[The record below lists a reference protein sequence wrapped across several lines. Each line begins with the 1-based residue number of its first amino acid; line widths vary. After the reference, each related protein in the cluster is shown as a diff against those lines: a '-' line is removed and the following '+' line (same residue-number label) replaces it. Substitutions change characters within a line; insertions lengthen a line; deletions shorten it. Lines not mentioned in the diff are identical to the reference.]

1 MLARAVRRS
10 TAIRLAACTALAAG
24 FAAPLVRRRLRLP
37 PPVVTATAATAPFAL
52 CVLVPRSR
60 KRDVGVIVLQMWAY
74 VATYQ
79 MPNDDPIALE
89 RRVRIDYPVR
99 ADRAIGGGVTPTLRL
114 QRAFGRPGRINA
126 AERTLIWSHWIWF
139 LVPHGTA
146 LYLLTRH
153 LERFPRGACLLYGTF
168 DLGLIGYWAVPTAP
182 PWYAAAK
189 GRMDDG
195 RTPELRRMMF
205 EYGEQFWGS
214 NWQPMYG
221 FLGGNPL
228 AAMPSLHFAL
238 SVQAA
243 HVLSETGPV
252 AGAIGWAYATTLGV
266 ALVYLGEHY
275 VVDLAAGLA
284 LTEAV
289 RRASPLAAPT
299 FGRVASGVEA
309 LEAKARG

>member
-1 MLARAVRRS
+1 
-10 TAIRLAACTALAAG
+10 
-24 FAAPLVRRRLRLP
+24 
-37 PPVVTATAATAPFAL
+37 
-52 CVLVPRSR
+52 
-60 KRDVGVIVLQMWAY
+60 MWAY

-99 ADRAIGGGVTPTLRL
+99 ADRALGLGTTPTLRL
-114 QRAFGRPGRINA
+114 QRAFGRPGRINT

-146 LYLLTRH
+146 LYVLLRH
-153 LERFPRGACLLYGTF
+153 RERFPRSACLLYGTF

-182 PWYAAAK
+182 PWYAAAN
-189 GRMDDG
+189 GRMADG
-195 RTPELRRMMF
+195 RTPELRRMMY

-214 NWQPMYG
+214 NWQPLYG

-243 HVLSETGPV
+243 HVLAETGPV
-252 AGAIGWAYATTLGV
+252 AGAVGWAYASTLGV

-289 RRASPLAAPT
+289 RRAAPLAAPA
-299 FGRVASGVEA
+299 FGRVGAGVQA